1 MQPRVAIDLFL
12 TARQQLRMTTQW
24 AGIRAEQQ
32 EFFTIPEGGGKLV
45 ARDAPVDNEDFA
57 ISRLTAQLRYR
68 WEIGPLSDLFVV
80 YTRGANL
87 PDPDYE
93 GFEDL
98 FIDAFRE
105 PVVDVFVVK
114 LRYRF
119 GS

>member
-1 MQPRVAIDLFL
+1 M
-12 TARQQLRMTTQW
+12 
-24 AGIRAEQQ
+24 
-32 EFFTIPEGGGKLV
+32 
-45 ARDAPVDNEDFA
+45 
-57 ISRLTAQLRYR
+57 
-68 WEIGPLSDLFVV
+68 V

-87 PDPDYE
+87 PDPEYE

-98 FIDAFRE
+98 FIDALQE